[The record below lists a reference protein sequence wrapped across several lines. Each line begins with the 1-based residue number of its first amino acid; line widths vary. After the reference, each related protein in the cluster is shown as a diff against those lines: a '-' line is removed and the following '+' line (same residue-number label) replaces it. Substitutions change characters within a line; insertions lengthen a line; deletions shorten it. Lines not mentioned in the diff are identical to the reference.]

1 VGGQAMKS
9 SATSR
14 EIVHGDDGPKLVAT
28 TEERFVCMATRS
40 RSPGQVN
47 EAAAAAAKRTVF

>member
-1 VGGQAMKS
+1 MKS

-47 EAAAAAAKRTVF
+47 EAAAAAKRTVF